1 MKFLVVALL
10 MTVIS
15 FGCFAQDSAEYR
27 ACSDKANTQSEMT
40 ACASDEAAR
49 VDAKLKTTYR
59 ALLARVTS
67 QPEALAKIKA
77 AERAWIAYRDAY
89 IEATYPAEE
98 KPPNTALHL
107 SSRRESPSSQAH
119 AAPRRRP
126 RRYAFALHTQIVFQ
140 SRVLQS
146 SSRSEIRT
154 ANR

>member
-1 MKFLVVALL
+1 MKSLMLALL

-15 FGCFAQDSAEYR
+15 FACFAQDSAEYR

-67 QPEALAKIKA
+67 QPEALAKITA

-89 IEATYPAEE
+89 IEATYPAEDKATE
-98 KPPNTALHL
+98 YGSIYPLDVNLLRAKLTRRQVAALEDML
-107 SSRRESPSSQAH
+107 
-119 AAPRRRP
+119 
-126 RRYAFALHTQIVFQ
+126 LHYTPK
-140 SRVLQS
+140 
-146 SSRSEIRT
+146 
-154 ANR
+154 

>member
-1 MKFLVVALL
+1 MKCLVVAFS

-15 FGCFAQDSAEYR
+15 FACFAQDSAEYR

-40 ACASDEAAR
+40 ACVSDEAAR

-89 IEATYPAEE
+89 IEATYPAEDKAIE
-98 KPPNTALHL
+98 YGSIYPLDVNLLRAKLTRRQVAALEDML
-107 SSRRESPSSQAH
+107 
-119 AAPRRRP
+119 
-126 RRYAFALHTQIVFQ
+126 LHYTPK
-140 SRVLQS
+140 
-146 SSRSEIRT
+146 
-154 ANR
+154 

>member
-1 MKFLVVALL
+1 MKCLVVAFL

-15 FGCFAQDSAEYR
+15 FACFAQDSAEYR

-89 IEATYPAEE
+89 IEATYPAEDKAIE
-98 KPPNTALHL
+98 YGSIYPLDVNLLRAKLTRRQVAALEDML
-107 SSRRESPSSQAH
+107 
-119 AAPRRRP
+119 
-126 RRYAFALHTQIVFQ
+126 LHYTPK
-140 SRVLQS
+140 
-146 SSRSEIRT
+146 
-154 ANR
+154 

>member
-1 MKFLVVALL
+1 MKCLVVAFLI
-10 MTVIS
+10 TVIS
-15 FGCFAQDSAEYR
+15 FACFAQDSAEYR

-89 IEATYPAEE
+89 IEATYPAEDKATE
-98 KPPNTALHL
+98 YGSIYPLDVNLLRAKLTRRQVAALEDML
-107 SSRRESPSSQAH
+107 
-119 AAPRRRP
+119 
-126 RRYAFALHTQIVFQ
+126 LHYTPK
-140 SRVLQS
+140 
-146 SSRSEIRT
+146 
-154 ANR
+154 

>member
-1 MKFLVVALL
+1 MKCLVVAFL

-15 FGCFAQDSAEYR
+15 FACFAQDSAEYR
-27 ACSDKANTQSEMT
+27 ACSNKANTQSEMT

-89 IEATYPAEE
+89 IEATYPAEDKATE
-98 KPPNTALHL
+98 YGSIYPLDVNLLRAKLTRRQVAAL
-107 SSRRESPSSQAH
+107 EDMV
-119 AAPRRRP
+119 
-126 RRYAFALHTQIVFQ
+126 LHYTPK
-140 SRVLQS
+140 
-146 SSRSEIRT
+146 
-154 ANR
+154 

>member
-1 MKFLVVALL
+1 MKCLVVTFL

-15 FGCFAQDSAEYR
+15 FACFAQDSAEYR

-89 IEATYPAEE
+89 IEASYPQKT
-98 KPPNTALHL
+98 KPPNTDPSILSTSISFEP
-107 SSRRESPSSQAH
+107 SSRGARSPPSKTCFCITHPNRIPESH
-119 AAPRRRP
+119 AAK
-126 RRYAFALHTQIVFQ
+126 FNSLGD
-140 SRVLQS
+140 
-146 SSRSEIRT
+146 
-154 ANR
+154 

>member
-1 MKFLVVALL
+1 MKCLVVAFL

-15 FGCFAQDSAEYR
+15 FACFAQDSAEYR

-77 AERAWIAYRDAY
+77 ADRLPRRLYRSHLPGRRQSHR
-89 IEATYPAEE
+89 IR
-98 KPPNTALHL
+98 LHL
-107 SSRRESPSSQAH
+107 SSRLQSPSSQAH
-119 AAPRRRP
+119 AAPGRRP
-126 RRYAFALHTQIVFQ
+126 RRHASALHTQVVFQ
-140 SRVLQS
+140 SARCKVQVARKL
-146 SSRSEIRT
+146 ELRT
-154 ANR
+154 DRGIY

>member
-1 MKFLVVALL
+1 MKCLVVAFL

-15 FGCFAQDSAEYR
+15 FACCAQDSVEYR

-89 IEATYPAEE
+89 IEATYPAEDKATE
-98 KPPNTALHL
+98 YGSIYPLDVNLLRAKLTRRQVAALEDML
-107 SSRRESPSSQAH
+107 
-119 AAPRRRP
+119 
-126 RRYAFALHTQIVFQ
+126 LHYTPK
-140 SRVLQS
+140 
-146 SSRSEIRT
+146 
-154 ANR
+154 

>member
-1 MKFLVVALL
+1 MKCLVVAFL

-15 FGCFAQDSAEYR
+15 FACFAQDSAEYR

-89 IEATYPAEE
+89 IEASYPAEDKATE
-98 KPPNTALHL
+98 YGSIYPLDVNLLRAKLTRRQVAALEDML
-107 SSRRESPSSQAH
+107 
-119 AAPRRRP
+119 
-126 RRYAFALHTQIVFQ
+126 LHYTPK
-140 SRVLQS
+140 
-146 SSRSEIRT
+146 
-154 ANR
+154 

>member
-1 MKFLVVALL
+1 MKCLMVAFL

-15 FGCFAQDSAEYR
+15 FACFAQDSAEYR

-49 VDAKLKTTYR
+49 VDAKLKTKYR

-89 IEATYPAEE
+89 IEATYPAEDKAIE
-98 KPPNTALHL
+98 YGSIYPLDVNLLRAKLTRRQVAALEDML
-107 SSRRESPSSQAH
+107 
-119 AAPRRRP
+119 
-126 RRYAFALHTQIVFQ
+126 LHYTPK
-140 SRVLQS
+140 
-146 SSRSEIRT
+146 
-154 ANR
+154 